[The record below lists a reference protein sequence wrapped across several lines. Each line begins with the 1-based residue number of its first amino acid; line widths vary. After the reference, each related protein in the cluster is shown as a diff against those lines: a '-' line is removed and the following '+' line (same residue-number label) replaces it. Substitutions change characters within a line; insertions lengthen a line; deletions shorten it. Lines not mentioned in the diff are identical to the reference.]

1 MNILFIILLIVI
13 ICLCTIY
20 VTLEI
25 YKGMYEALNIFWGGV
40 IGITILGLTA
50 ITLIIML
57 CDENLS
63 NNTEKTTSI
72 VSSTEVTT
80 EPETIVL
87 NNKTYVLQTE
97 D

>member
-1 MNILFIILLIVI
+1 MNILFTILLIVI

-25 YKGMYEALNIFWGGV
+25 YKGKNEALNINWGGV
-40 IGITILGLTA
+40 VAITVLGLTT

-57 CDENLS
+57 CNENLS

-80 EPETIVL
+80 EPETIIL

-97 D
+97 N